1 MLLSLDPHEHL
12 INEERVTITLMLSSQ
27 SLGILLPKFIAP
39 QSNCFVAHLDAT
51 AWHQI
56 FDITMTEVESMAKP
70 HCILNDFGRNRWRLY
85 NLVESWAEYWQIEG

>member
-27 SLGILLPKFIAP
+27 SLSILRPKFIAP
-39 QSNCFVAHLDAT
+39 QSNCFVAHLNAS

-56 FDITMTEVESMAKP
+56 FDITMTEVESMAEP
-70 HCILNDFGRNRWRLY
+70 NGILDYFRWETVSFLHF
-85 NLVESWAEYWQIEG
+85 